1 MTIRLATAADLSAIQ
16 ALEQA
21 CASAAHWT
29 EAQYQDLFHNEIP
42 EISPR
47 LLLVIEEPPKFPQK
61 TEASLFGF
69 LIARR
74 IDEEW
79 ELENIAVAPTVRRK
93 AIGTQ
98 LLAEFFRLARQ
109 LSGKSIFL
117 EVRESNRSARAF
129 YEKFDFIQ
137 VARRKA
143 YYQNPPED
151 ALVYRRLL

>member
-1 MTIRLATAADLSAIQ
+1 MTIRLATAADIPAIL
-16 ALEQA
+16 ALERE

-29 EAQYQDLFHNEIP
+29 EVQYQNLFQNGEA

-47 LLLVIEEPPKFPQK
+47 LLLVMDEPSMSSEK
-61 TEASLFGF
+61 TESMLRGF
-69 LIARR
+69 LVARR
-74 IDEEW
+74 IGREW

-109 LSGKSIFL
+109 GSGKSIFL
-117 EVRESNRSARAF
+117 EVRESNHSARAF
-129 YEKFDFIQ
+129 YEKFDFTQI
-137 VARRKA
+137 ARRKA

-151 ALVYRRLL
+151 ALILRRLL